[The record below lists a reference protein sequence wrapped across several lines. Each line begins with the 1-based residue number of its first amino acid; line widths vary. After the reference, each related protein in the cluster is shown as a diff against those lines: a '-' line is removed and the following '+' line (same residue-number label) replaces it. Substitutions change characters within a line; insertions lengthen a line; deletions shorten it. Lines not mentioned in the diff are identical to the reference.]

1 MIESL
6 PFSLKSPIYEV
17 LRNLRLHLPGE
28 LQNIPKLGFE
38 LIKRED
44 IYKNKCLANKE
55 IDKSPIYL

>member
-44 IYKNKCLANKE
+44 IYKNKCLINRE
-55 IDKSPIYL
+55 ID